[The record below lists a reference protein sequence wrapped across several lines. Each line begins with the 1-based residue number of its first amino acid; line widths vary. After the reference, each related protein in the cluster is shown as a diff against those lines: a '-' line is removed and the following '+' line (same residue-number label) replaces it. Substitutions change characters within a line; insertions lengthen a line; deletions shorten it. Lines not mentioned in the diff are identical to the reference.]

1 MTKVDGGS
9 LLIHALRR
17 QGVEVVFQLLG
28 DPLQNVAM
36 AAHREGMRCCDM
48 RHEQG
53 VAMAAQAYGYVSRRI
68 GVGLV
73 ASGPAMTNTVTGLGT
88 AWANGWPLLVIG
100 GSSELAKR
108 GLGDFQEMPQVRIA
122 APLCKWSACVDR
134 VERIPW
140 FVEQAVHTALSGRPG
155 PVYLD
160 LPADVLAARV
170 EPDAVSAVPAAREV
184 ARPAAD
190 PARVAHA
197 VERLRAARR
206 PLLILGK
213 GAAWADASGEARA
226 LVERFG
232 LAFVAS
238 PMGKGVVPDDHP
250 LSFGAAR
257 SHALRH
263 ADLVLVVGARLN
275 WTFHF
280 GQPPRFAPD
289 VEVIH
294 VDIEAD
300 EIGRQIPGA
309 MGLVGDAK
317 VVLRQILDAT
327 PTELER
333 GTDPEWIASLERE
346 RSANVRAIDELAR
359 SEGSFT
365 HLYRLLH
372 EIRQVAGDDALLVA
386 DGENTAA
393 AARALQSMRAPRE
406 RLDPGTS
413 GCMGVGVP
421 YAIGVQV
428 ARPDRRVVAVLGDY
442 AFGWNAMEIETAV
455 RLHLPIVFVVANNG
469 TVRPGAIAFDN
480 HSFVAREMVRY
491 DRMMEAV
498 GGVGENVEHVDAL
511 RPALERAFASGRPA
525 LVNVAIDPHGR
536 RKPQAFRWLDREGAM
551 SY

>member
-1 MTKVDGGS
+1 MAKIDGGS
-9 LLIHALRR
+9 LLISSLRR
-17 QGVEVVFQLLG
+17 HGVEVLFQLLG
-28 DPLQNVAM
+28 DPLQNIVM
-36 AAHREGMRCCDM
+36 AAYREGMRCCDM

-53 VAMAAQAYGYVSRRI
+53 VAMAAQAYGYVSRRV

-108 GLGDFQEMPQVRIA
+108 GLGDFQEMPQVSIA
-122 APLCKWSACVDR
+122 APLCKWSVSVDC

-160 LPADVLAARV
+160 LPADVIAAQAELDSVPVAGPLRV
-170 EPDAVSAVPAAREV
+170 P

-190 PARVAHA
+190 PERVART
-197 VERLRAARR
+197 VERLCAARR
-206 PLLILGK
+206 PLLLLGK
-213 GAAWADASGEARA
+213 GAAWADAADEARA
-226 LVERFG
+226 LVDRFG
-232 LAFVAS
+232 LPFVAS

-257 SHALRH
+257 SHALSH

-280 GQPPRFAPD
+280 GQPPRFASG

-294 VDIEAD
+294 VDIDAE
-300 EIGRQIPGA
+300 EIGRQVPGA

-317 VVLRQILDAT
+317 VVLQQILDAT
-327 PTELER
+327 PDEPTR
-333 GTDPEWIASLERE
+333 SIDPAWVPSLERE
-346 RSANVRAIDELAR
+346 RTANARAIDELAR
-359 SEGSFT
+359 SDGSFT

-372 EIRQVAGDDALLVA
+372 EIRQVTGDDAIVVA

-421 YAIGVQV
+421 YAIGAQV

-455 RLHLPIVFVVANNG
+455 RLGLPIVFVVANNG

-480 HSFVAREMVRY
+480 RSFVAGEMVRY

-498 GGVGENVEHVDAL
+498 GGLGENVEHADAL
-511 RPALERAFASGRPA
+511 RPALEQAFASGRPA